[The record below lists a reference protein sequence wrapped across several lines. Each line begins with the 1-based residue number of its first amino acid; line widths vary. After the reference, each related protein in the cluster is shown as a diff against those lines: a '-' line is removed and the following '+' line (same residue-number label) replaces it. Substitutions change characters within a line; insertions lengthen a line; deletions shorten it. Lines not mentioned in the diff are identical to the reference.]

1 MKRILMLAMA
11 VLGLTFSAKA
21 ECPDGYTK
29 LSDGNYSFKVD
40 DEHATDGK
48 WYIKGEFQPV
58 DGATIDG
65 AEWYVDSL
73 IAFQDNGTVLNL
85 QSGKLTWTGTGWGG
99 GVYPGSDNKYLN
111 FVPGST
117 FVCINPNFRPDQIF
131 SECFK
136 AGNSNFRYNDE
147 KITDEERFKELF
159 TVDVGPDN
167 KGAMFYLTP
176 TDASTPVIGSVT
188 GASSAQQEITVS
200 ATFVNPGDPVGT
212 VSAAWATSDLGK
224 DPAAWGEA
232 LVSLGTASAETPSTV
247 TFTGVPD
254 KAYVYVRFFAVS
266 GEKTVASPATA
277 IYSHYYGVDGAVNEW
292 LGGAGDGKWSTGGNW
307 TLGHSPKQEEIT
319 WIEQPEAEIT
329 TSGNLSIYPGSQFL
343 AGTVKVGGEFYPYS
357 GAVLDGI
364 NWTCSTYFPHGDGEV
379 IITFKSGSLTVTRSD
394 SENAYYGATITDV
407 PVDNDIA
414 YTIKTTTDKAY
425 NRTFGGKFRYAGAK
439 LAEADF
445 RKLFDVVDN
454 GDGSIT
460 VKTHHDSETQ
470 PRLGDSVSIAL
481 SSTAATK
488 VNVSATIK
496 KAVDGM
502 KAYLAYANEDLG
514 TDISLW
520 TTKTELTIAG
530 GAISST
536 ATLDLDENTTAWM
549 RVFLVNEAT
558 GEYDVSEDA
567 FAAYLHLYPG
577 CEGLVVNEWKGAVS
591 ESLNEAGN
599 WTLGHVPTESEVRW
613 FENGTVTTSGNYTT
627 RATDRYKGT
636 TFNIGNEFQPVNG
649 TVFDA
654 GEFSFQIFAPQH
666 GGDVFT
672 CHGGSFTATSSRES
686 GFWRPNDTA
695 YCNIPSG
702 STATFT
708 FKFAKA
714 DMGATRG
721 RFKLN
726 GATISSADFNDPT
739 IWTVEETTD
748 AEDVKW
754 TTFSLTPA
762 AEGAP
767 VLEETVLATVD
778 PASATT
784 VTIEATLAEVG
795 GSQPTSFVVNY
806 GLKADQLTESV
817 AFAHDGDY
825 EDNTAVSVQ
834 LPNLVAKNKYYFQ
847 VVVVNAADTA
857 RSEIGSFVTFNL
869 GAEDC
874 AWTGRTSNLASVG
887 SNWSTGVAPTADTD
901 VKIYD
906 VYAEKT
912 SITWDIPM
920 VKSWHQESFAGGEI
934 EVVFSATKDA
944 PVVIEGDATILAG
957 TWTQKGAADE
967 PTKCMNISVGGNL
980 TVAAGAKITTNRT
993 GYKRGKGP
1001 GASIN
1006 YGTFMDGET
1015 ERQLWT
1021 GGSYAGDAGH
1031 PTYTG
1036 TFVSYG
1042 SIVNPLDWGS
1052 SGNGD
1057 NAETYAGAGLVILS
1071 VGGTLTV
1078 DGAIDAN
1085 GFGYNLNDFAGS
1097 SGGTVNVTA
1106 GAIAGSGKITAN
1118 GGACNCGP
1126 GGAGRIRVALTGKD
1140 ADFSAFAAPEHIT
1153 AISGTLETTADLTTK
1168 RDTVIGAAGT
1178 VTLVAGGETKV
1189 VVADTC
1195 ASVRE
1200 PTTETL
1206 ISATHLPASANP
1218 TEDLTATQWELLANA
1233 KLRLTAD
1240 AKIAALTVA
1249 DTATQKVFLDG
1260 HTLTV
1265 TALTVGGKTLKGTY
1279 TAALLNTACGGE
1291 VFAGEGTVRAGKFGF
1306 AVIIR

>member
-11 VLGLTFSAKA
+11 ALGLTFGAKA
-21 ECPDGYTK
+21 ECPDGYTDVG
-29 LSDGNYSFKVD
+29 DGNYSFKVN
-40 DEHATDGK
+40 DERATSGK
-48 WYIKGEFQPV
+48 WYTSHEFQPV
-58 DGATIDG
+58 DGSTLDG
-65 AEWYVDSL
+65 AEWYVDNL
-73 IAFQDNGTVLNL
+73 IAFQGNDWVLNL
-85 QSGKLTWTGTGWGG
+85 KSGLMTWTGTAHGG
-99 GVYPGSDNKYLN
+99 GVWPNNTSSYLN
-111 FVPGST
+111 FLPGST
-117 FVCINPNFRPDQIF
+117 AVCINPNINKDAIF
-131 SECFK
+131 QNCFK
-136 AGNSNFRYNDE
+136 SGNSNFRYNGDL
-147 KITDEERFKELF
+147 ITDEERFDELF
-159 TVDVGPDN
+159 TVDVGPGN

-188 GASSAQQEITVS
+188 GVSLAQNAITVS
-200 ATFVNPGDPVGT
+200 ATFVNPGDPVAM

-224 DPAAWGEA
+224 DPAAWSETR
-232 LVSLGTASAETPSTV
+232 VELGTASAETASTV

-277 IYSHYYGVDGAVNEW
+277 IYSHYYGVDGTVNEW

-319 WIEQPEAEIT
+319 WIEQSEAEIT
-329 TSGNLSIYPGSQFL
+329 TSGNLSVYPGSQFL

-357 GAVLDGI
+357 GTVLDGI

-425 NRTFGGKFRYAGAK
+425 SRTFGGKFRYAGAK

-445 RKLFDVVDN
+445 NKLFDVVDN

-470 PRLGDSVSIAL
+470 PRLGDSVSVAL
-481 SSTAATK
+481 STTDATK

-496 KAVDGM
+496 KAADGM

-514 TDISLW
+514 TDISAW

-577 CEGLVVNEWKGAVS
+577 CEGLVVNEWTGAVS

-599 WTLGHVPTESEVRW
+599 WTLGHVPTAEEIRW
-613 FENGTVTTSGNYTT
+613 FETGAVETTGNFVC
-627 RATDRYKGT
+627 RATDVFKGT
-636 TFNIGNEFQPVNG
+636 DFTIGGELQTVDGNVFEAGTFTF
-649 TVFDA
+649 T
-654 GEFSFQIFAPQH
+654 IFAPQQSA
-666 GGDVFT
+666 VFT
-672 CHGGSFTATSSRES
+672 CRGGAFTARGTAEA
-686 GFWRPNDTA
+686 GFWAPGTT
-695 YCNIPSG
+695 YCDISSG
-702 STATFT
+702 STAVFT
-708 FKFAKA
+708 FPFAKSG
-714 DMGATRG
+714 MS
-721 RFKLN
+721 
-726 GATISSADFNDPT
+726 ATINKFRIGGARITNFDDAT
-739 IWTVEETTD
+739 VWTVVENETD
-748 AEDVKW
+748 PVS
-754 TTFSLTPA
+754 TTFYLTPA

-767 VLEETVLATVD
+767 ELDAISATVD
-778 PASATT
+778 PEDATV
-784 VTIEATLAEVG
+784 VTIQATLAKVG

-817 AFAHDGDY
+817 AFTHDGDY
-825 EDNTAVSVQ
+825 EDGAVVSVQ
-834 LPNLVAKNKYYFQ
+834 LPNLVAKNKYYYQ
-847 VVVVNAADTA
+847 VVAVNAADTT
-857 RSEIGSFVTFNL
+857 RSDLGSFVTFNL
-869 GAEDC
+869 GEEC
-874 AWTGRTSNLASVG
+874 AWTGRKNNLASDPA
-887 SNWSTGVAPTADTD
+887 NWSTGKAPTAETD

-912 SITWDIPM
+912 SITWDIPV
-920 VKSWHQESFAGGEI
+920 VKSWHQESFAGGSI
-934 EVVFSATKDA
+934 EVVFATTKDK
-944 PVVIEGDATILAG
+944 PVVIAGDATILAG
-957 TWTQKGAADE
+957 SWTSEGPAAE
-967 PTKCMNISVGGNL
+967 PTKCLNVRVAGNL
-980 TVAAGAKITTNRT
+980 TIGADSKIDAKRT
-993 GYKRGKGP
+993 GYHRAGP
-1001 GASIN
+1001 GQSVN
-1006 YGTFMDGET
+1006 YGTWMDGET
-1015 ERQLWT
+1015 ERKYWT

-1036 TFVSYG
+1036 VFVSYG

-1052 SGNGD
+1052 AGKGD
-1057 NAETYAGAGLVILS
+1057 GGQEGYSGAGLVILS
-1071 VGGTLTV
+1071 VGGVLTV
-1078 DGAIDAN
+1078 DGRIEAN
-1085 GFGYNLNDFAGS
+1085 GFGWNLEDFAGS

-1106 GAIAGSGKITAN
+1106 GSIAGNGKITAN
-1118 GGACNCGP
+1118 GGACNCAP
-1126 GGAGRIRVALTGKD
+1126 GGAGRVRVELTGED
-1140 ADFSAFAAPEHIT
+1140 ADFSAFAASEHIE
-1153 AISGTLETTADLTTK
+1153 AISGTLETTATMTTK

-1206 ISATHLPASANP
+1206 VSATHLPASANP
-1218 TEDLTATQWELLANA
+1218 KEDLTVTQWELLANA

-1240 AKIAALTVA
+1240 AKIAALAIT
-1249 DTATQKVFLDG
+1249 DTAAQKVFLDG

-1265 TALTVGGKTLKGTY
+1265 TTLTVNGKTLKGTY
-1279 TAALLNTACGGE
+1279 TAAQLNTACGAE
-1291 VFAGEGTVRAGKFGF
+1291 VFAGEGSVLAGKFGF
-1306 AVIIR
+1306 TIIVR